1 MANPKFIEEQ
11 PVSLVEV
18 RNILHDAEKRYE
30 ELNYRSGKAKD
41 FLDNF
46 NIELTIK
53 KKEELSKKLIDLN
66 LTRLKDI
73 HITKI
78 IDFLPKNVDDLKII
92 MQAYPVSF
100 PKKDQDAI
108 LGVVKDFI

>member
-1 MANPKFIEEQ
+1 MANPKFIEEE

-18 RNILHDAEKRYE
+18 RNILHNVEKRDE

-46 NIELTIK
+46 NIELTVEK
-53 KKEELSKKLIDLN
+53 QQELSKKLISLN
-66 LTRLKDI
+66 LTRLKEI
-73 HITKI
+73 HIAKI
-78 IDFLPKNVDDLKII
+78 IDFLPKNADELKVI

-100 PKKDQDAI
+100 PKKDQEAI
-108 LGVVKDFI
+108 IGAVKDFV